1 MSMSSLL
8 SAATLMRT
16 GSTRRKSPTGNGV
29 DCIKIL
35 VLNAGSSS
43 KKSRLTKVPGTLPE
57 VAPTPLWQADADWTH
72 NQGTTE
78 LKITTAG
85 GVTLEE
91 SLPTDARPEVI
102 THMLKTLWSGKTQ
115 VIAQASDIDIVG
127 HRVVHGGHEFEEST
141 RVPHEVEAAIRRL
154 AVLAPVPNPAKLER
168 NYLLD

>member
-1 MSMSSLL
+1 MSTSSSL

-29 DCIKIL
+29 DYMKIL

-43 KKSRLTKVPGTLPE
+43 QKSRLYEVAAALPE
-57 VAPTPLWQADADWTH
+57 LAPTPLWQADADWTH

-115 VIAQASDIDIVG
+115 VIAQASDIDIVCRLLL
-127 HRVVHGGHEFEEST
+127 HRRNQYADTSLVTPEVH
-141 RVPHEVEAAIRRL
+141 
-154 AVLAPVPNPAKLER
+154 
-168 NYLLD
+168 D